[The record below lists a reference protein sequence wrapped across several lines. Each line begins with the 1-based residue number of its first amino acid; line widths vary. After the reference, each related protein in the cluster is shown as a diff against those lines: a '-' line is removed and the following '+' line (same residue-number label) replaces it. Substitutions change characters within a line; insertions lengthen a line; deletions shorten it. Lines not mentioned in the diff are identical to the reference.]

1 LSREVAGTEPA
12 WIDGVRS
19 SVSLLLLA
27 AALIAAPACQGTI
40 SGVAGGA
47 DDGGDDAPG
56 GDDPPA
62 DAARLDRP
70 DSAPLDDDPVD
81 AGPAGLTCASPD
93 LLFCDDFESYP
104 LGAATSDRWTTETSA
119 GALAIDDSQA
129 RGTRALHVHT
139 DGNGHA
145 AIRVP
150 FSPPGNS
157 AFARMHVF
165 VTAFPTAPT
174 FAHFTLVEAAGTS
187 AGLIRPIGGQFVPP
201 PSSGADVGRSLWG
214 VGSDGGPTGDWT
226 DWQPAAPT
234 EAGRW
239 LCLEWELRAAGNA
252 IDVYLDGTLVPELS
266 VSQDDHGGNPVD
278 FVFPTFTSMW
288 FGWQLY
294 QGGPTPSQYD
304 LWIDDIAIGT
314 SRLGC

>member
-1 LSREVAGTEPA
+1 LSRDVAGTEPA
-12 WIDGVRS
+12 WIGDVRS
-19 SVSLLLLA
+19 SVSLLLLGV
-27 AALIAAPACQGTI
+27 ALIAAPACQGTI

-47 DDGGDDAPG
+47 DDGGDDDPG
-56 GDDPPA
+56 GDDSPA
-62 DAARLDRP
+62 DAAPVQRP
-70 DSAPLDDDPVD
+70 DGAPQAGDPD
-81 AGPAGLTCASPD
+81 AGPPSRLSCDSPD
-93 LLFCDDFESYP
+93 LLFCDDFESYA

-157 AFARMHVF
+157 AFARMHVY

-187 AGLIRPIGGQFVPP
+187 AGLIRPVGGQFVPP
-201 PSSGADVGRSLWG
+201 PNSGSDVGRSLWG

-226 DWQPAAPT
+226 DWQPAAPA

-266 VSQDDHGGNPVD
+266 VSQNDHGGNPVD

-294 QGGPTPSQYD
+294 QGGPTPSEYD

-314 SRLGC
+314 SRIGC